1 MFNAA
6 KDALSSRAAQAW
18 ANNLISRYGK
28 VEDLKIDSRNKTV
41 DLTCQLEGEAT
52 PITVRIV
59 NYVLEQED
67 GRTFIRAT
75 GFNCSRPWLQHVLSD
90 HGVAH
95 RIELPTWAI
104 GLL

>member
-41 DLTCQLEGEAT
+41 ELTCQLEGET
-52 PITVRIV
+52 SPITVRIE
-59 NYVLEQED
+59 NYLLEQQGE
-67 GRTFIRAT
+67 RTFIRAT
-75 GFNCSRPWLQHVLSD
+75 GFSCSRPWLQHVLTD
-90 HGVAH
+90 HGTEH
-95 RIELPTWAI
+95 RVELPVWAI

>member
-28 VEDLKIDSRNKTV
+28 VEELKIDSRSKTV

-59 NYVLEQED
+59 NYVLEQE
-67 GRTFIRAT
+67 GERTFIRAT